1 MSTRDDDR
9 EWLAATGLLAGTI
22 SGDLAPPL
30 ESIHGMLAEIVEL
43 LDVHAA
49 TSRGPRPL
57 PIDRVG
63 EVRRVLTDAF
73 LLSGR
78 VSRLASD
85 LAIVTADLAAP
96 ITRELV
102 DVNNVVERTV
112 GLARRRLAAGQ
123 EVRINLGRTHK
134 LETERATLAQLVAQ
148 LLYAGALLGGERCRL
163 TVSTSTDVATR
174 DALITVVHDGTAPA
188 DEIPL
193 RAVVERAAAKLG
205 ARTDLATA
213 RLTLRLPLPPL

>member
-22 SGDLAPPL
+22 AGDLAPPL

-78 VSRLASD
+78 VSRLATD
-85 LAIVTADLAAP
+85 LSIVTADLAAP
-96 ITRELV
+96 IAKEQV

-148 LLYAGALLGGERCRL
+148 LLYAGASLGGERCRL

-174 DALITVVHDGTAPA
+174 EAVITVTYDGATSPA
-188 DEIPL
+188 DVPL
-193 RAVVERAAAKLG
+193 RAVLERAAAKIG
-205 ARTDLATA
+205 ARVELAPA
-213 RLTLRLPLPPL
+213 RLSARLPLPPI